1 LSDPENPITIG
12 SKSYKFEDLTP
23 ESQTLVQHM
32 VSLDGKLNNL
42 KFEMDQLQ
50 FGRNAV
56 YTRLLNAV
64 TGEDDHAQEKQ
75 PIAPRGGRLQK
86 EESG

>member
-1 LSDPENPITIG
+1 MSDPENPITIG

-64 TGEDDHAQEKQ
+64 TGEDSGGAQEEGQ
-75 PIAPRGGRLQK
+75 QK
-86 EESG
+86 EQSA

>member
-1 LSDPENPITIG
+1 MSDPENPITIG
-12 SKSYKFEDLTP
+12 DKKYKYEDMTP
-23 ESQTLVQHM
+23 EAQSLVNHM

-64 TGEDDHAQEKQ
+64 TGEQHDAQEKQ
-75 PIAPRGGRLQK
+75 SIAPRGGRLQ
-86 EESG
+86 EEKSG